1 MRENIGFWNDAS
13 RSVILRPRVGRRISR
28 EVHDLFAL
36 KRLSGELPVLRARQG
51 PRRLKHLREVIRP
64 TSSLRMTGMSPV
76 SGTGVAQTGSL
87 SNLFI
92 PTFLLAVMMLG
103 CLGMAAAQQSWD
115 QVPIPPLPKFTPQE
129 PTRVQLP
136 NGMVVFLQ
144 EDHELPLI
152 SGTIF
157 IKGGSSTEPASKI
170 GLVSIYAGSWRTSGT
185 EKKSG
190 DKFDDEL
197 EAIAAK
203 VETGGG
209 VDTTSASFNCLRQNF
224 DQVFADFLDIL
235 EHPAFRED
243 KIALAK
249 QRLETAISRRNEEI
263 ESIAGREAAKLG
275 YGASSPYA
283 REPEY
288 WTVEAVTRQDL
299 VDWHDKHFAPN
310 NIIFGVVGDFE
321 SKEMESRIRSAFGSL
336 SKGTPYNPPQIPVP
350 GAKPGVYLAEK
361 EDVNQSDITMIG
373 LGIRRDNP
381 DYFAVRVLNEI
392 FGGGFAS
399 RLFKNLRSKQA
410 LAYSVGGG
418 IGAGYNHLG
427 LINISMGTK
436 SGSTAK
442 AIDGLYQQI
451 DDLLSN
457 PPSETELKQAKDSIL
472 NGFIFAYDS
481 PDKILGEQLTYELY
495 GYPKDFLERFRGAVE
510 KVTIDDV
517 NRVAHK
523 YIDKRKLAVLVVGN
537 PKEFDKPLSG
547 FGEVTKLDI
556 SIPKA
561 PPGGKPA
568 AAASR

>member
-1 MRENIGFWNDAS
+1 MRENMGFWSDAS
-13 RSVILRPRVGRRISR
+13 QSVILRPRIGRRISR
-28 EVHDLFAL
+28 DVYDLFAL
-36 KRLSGELPVLRARQG
+36 ERLSGEVPVLRARQG
-51 PRRLKHLREVIRP
+51 PRPLKHLREVIRP
-64 TSSLRMTGMSPV
+64 IPGLRMARISRA
-76 SGTGVAQTGSL
+76 SGTRVAKAASL
-87 SNLFI
+87 SKLFI

-115 QVPIPPLPKFTPQE
+115 QVPIPPLPKFAPQE

-157 IKGGSSTEPASKI
+157 IKGGSSAEPASKI
-170 GLVSIYAGSWRTSGT
+170 GLVSVYAASWRTSGT

-209 VDTTSASFNCLRQNF
+209 VDTTSASFNCLKQNF

-249 QRLETAISRRNEEI
+249 RRLETAISRRNEEI

-321 SKEMESRIRSAFGSL
+321 SKEMESRIRRAFGSL

-350 GAKPGVYLAEK
+350 GPKPGVNLAEK
-361 EDVNQSDITMIG
+361 NDVNQSDITMIG

-442 AIDGLYQQI
+442 AIEGLYQQI

-537 PKEFDKPLSG
+537 PKEFDKPLSQ

-568 AAASR
+568 GAASR

>member
-1 MRENIGFWNDAS
+1 MRENMGFWSDAS
-13 RSVILRPRVGRRISR
+13 QSVILRPRIGRRISR
-28 EVHDLFAL
+28 DVYDLFAL
-36 KRLSGELPVLRARQG
+36 ERLSGEVPVLRARQG
-51 PRRLKHLREVIRP
+51 PRPLKHLREVIRP
-64 TSSLRMTGMSPV
+64 IPGLRMARISRA
-76 SGTGVAQTGSL
+76 SGTRVAKAGSL
-87 SNLFI
+87 SKLFI

-115 QVPIPPLPKFTPQE
+115 QVPIPPLPKFAPQE

-157 IKGGSSTEPASKI
+157 IKGGSSAEPASKI
-170 GLVSIYAGSWRTSGT
+170 GLVSVYAASWRTSGT

-209 VDTTSASFNCLRQNF
+209 VDTTSASFNCLKQNF

-249 QRLETAISRRNEEI
+249 RRLETAISRRNEEI

-321 SKEMESRIRSAFGSL
+321 SKEMESRIRRAFGSL

-350 GAKPGVYLAEK
+350 GPKPGVNLAEK
-361 EDVNQSDITMIG
+361 NDVNQSDITMIG

-442 AIDGLYQQI
+442 AIEGLYQQI

-537 PKEFDKPLSG
+537 PKEFDKPLSQ

-568 AAASR
+568 GAASR